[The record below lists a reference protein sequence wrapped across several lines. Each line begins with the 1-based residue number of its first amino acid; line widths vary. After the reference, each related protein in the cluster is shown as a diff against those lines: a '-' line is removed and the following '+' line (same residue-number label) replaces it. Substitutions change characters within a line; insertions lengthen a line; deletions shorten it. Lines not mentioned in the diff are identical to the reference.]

1 MELAALDLARRVV
14 RASRLGAGRAD
25 LGHPPTPGLEQV
37 RVRRHV
43 HDRREAGMRDRAV
56 VALEEV
62 LRADLPVGGEL
73 GLGSVKE
80 AERADVDACGCDA
93 LGNVLQH
100 VGERGARPDPR

>member
-14 RASRLGAGRAD
+14 RAVRLEAWWTN

-37 RVRRHV
+37 RIWRHV
-43 HDRREAGMRDRAV
+43 YDGGEAGMGDRAV
-56 VALEEV
+56 IALEEV

-80 AERADVDACGCDA
+80 PERADVDACGCDA
-93 LGNVLQH
+93 LRNVLQRA
-100 VGERGARPDPR
+100 GGAQALPDRR